1 MKDQR
6 NVIVIGGGLVGCSC
20 AYYLSQEG
28 WDVTLLERS
37 RLGSGASYGN
47 CGYVCPSHVMPLSGP
62 GVVAHTLPKLL
73 QRDAPLA
80 IPARWDPAL
89 WRWLL
94 KFQGE
99 CREDRMKRAAEGRHA
114 LLQSSMRLYRD
125 LVEAESIECEW
136 TDQGLLLVYR
146 SASEF
151 EGYSKTVE
159 RLQSNYGIRVDAYP
173 GNDVTQFE
181 PALRDGLAG
190 GWHFPADAHVR
201 PDRLV
206 DGFRQALTKSRVEI
220 REQIEVLHI
229 KTSGGKVT
237 QLETSEGGLSADHFV
252 LATGAEA
259 PQFAR
264 DLKIQLPIQPGKGYS
279 LTYED
284 YDACPRVPMIF
295 EEHHVA
301 VTPFRNGF
309 RVGSTME
316 FTGYDRRLNPKR
328 LALLKKSAADHLKAS
343 LPDEASESWC
353 GWRPM
358 VYDGLPCIGGLKSL
372 PNLFIAAG
380 NGMVGLASAPA
391 TGRLIADLASG
402 KTPHIDASLYSPDR
416 FNRV

>member
-1 MKDQR
+1 MSEQQQ
-6 NVIVIGGGLVGCSC
+6 VIVIGGGLVGCSC
-20 AYYLSQEG
+20 TYYLAQDG
-28 WDVTLLERS
+28 WAVTLLERNQ
-37 RLGSGASYGN
+37 LGSGASYGN

-80 IPARWDPAL
+80 IPVRWDPSL
-89 WRWLL
+89 WRWLI

-114 LLQSSMRLYRD
+114 LLQSSMKLYRD
-125 LVEAESIECEW
+125 MVRSEGIDCEW

-151 EGYSKTVE
+151 DGYSKTVE
-159 RLQSNYGIRVDAYP
+159 RLRADYGIQVDAYP
-173 GNDVTQFE
+173 GDQVTKFE
-181 PALRDGLAG
+181 PALQDGLAG

-206 DGFRQALTKSRVEI
+206 EGFRQAIATSCVEV
-220 REQIEVLHI
+220 REQVEVQHIE
-229 KTSGGKVT
+229 TSGGKVT
-237 QLETSEGGLSADHFV
+237 RLLTSQGEFTADLIV

-259 PQFAR
+259 PQFSK
-264 DLKIQLPIQPGKGYS
+264 DLKIHLPIQPGKGYS
-279 LTYED
+279 LTYEG
-284 YDACPRVPMIF
+284 YDASPRVPMIF

-301 VTPFRNGF
+301 VTPFENGF

-328 LALLKKSAADHLKAS
+328 LALLKKSAAEHLKAD
-343 LPDEASESWC
+343 LPEQATESWC

-358 VYDGLPCIGGLKSL
+358 VYDGLPCIGGLRSL
-372 PNLFIAAG
+372 SNLLIAAG
-380 NGMVGLASAPA
+380 NGMVGLATAPA

-402 KTPHIDASLYSPDR
+402 KSPHIDARFYSPDR
-416 FNRV
+416 FNDH